1 MPVRYDIRKA
11 LRDTP
16 IEVAIIGAG
25 PYGLSIAAHLQAADV
40 AFRLFGKPMHSWVE
54 HMPRG
59 MLLKSEGF
67 ASNLYDP
74 DGHYTLKHFCAERGI
89 SYADTG
95 LPVSLET
102 FAAYGI
108 AFQHR
113 LLRGLQRKTLISL
126 DRDANSFRLQFDD
139 GEVALAKKVV
149 LAVGIAEF
157 GNMPIE
163 LAHLPAEF
171 VSHSSRHANL
181 QPFKGRRVAVIGG
194 GSSAIDFADLLNECG
209 ALVQLVSRRSALRF
223 NNPPTGRQRSHWQKI
238 RYPMT
243 GMGPGLRA
251 RLYADAPLIYHF
263 LPQRVRRN
271 IILDFAPPEGGWFSK
286 ERVMGRVPMLLG
298 YSPIGA
304 EVKQGEVHLQ
314 LLQADG
320 SERHIVVEHV
330 IAATG
335 YRVDLAKLKF
345 LSSGIRSKLEL
356 AYQMPILSAQFESSV
371 PGLYFVGLPSTL
383 SFGPMFRF
391 ALGAGFTA
399 RRLARALKSAP
410 SRGHQQTM
418 TRAAAS

>member
-1 MPVRYDIRKA
+1 MSVRYDIRKA
-11 LRDTP
+11 VRNTP

-25 PYGLSIAAHLQAADV
+25 PYGLSIAAHLQAAGV
-40 AFRLFGKPMHSWVE
+40 PFRIFGKPMHSWVA
-54 HMPRG
+54 HMPKG

-74 DGHYTLKHFCAERGI
+74 NGHFTLKRFCAERGLP
-89 SYADTG
+89 YAHAG

-102 FAAYGI
+102 FAAYGL
-108 AFQHR
+108 AFQER
-113 LLRGLQRKTLISL
+113 LLPGLQRKTLTSL
-126 DRDANSFRLQFDD
+126 DRDENSFLLQFDD
-139 GEVALAKKVV
+139 GELALAKKVV

-157 GNMPIE
+157 GRLPSQ

-171 VSHSSRHANL
+171 LSHSSRHADL

-194 GSSAIDFADLLNECG
+194 GSSAIDFADLLNVSG
-209 ALVQLVSRRSALRF
+209 ALVQLVPRRPALRF
-223 NNPPTGRQRSHWQKI
+223 HNPPTGKPRTRWQNI

-263 LPQRVRRN
+263 LPQRVRHN
-271 IILDFAPPEGGWFSK
+271 IIQDFAPPEGGWFSK
-286 ERVMGRVPMLLG
+286 ERVMGRVPTLLAH
-298 YSPIGA
+298 SPVGA
-304 EVKQGEVHLQ
+304 EIKRGEVHLQ
-314 LLQADG
+314 LLRPDG
-320 SERHIVVEHV
+320 SEHRLVIDHV

-345 LSSGIRSKLEL
+345 LSSAIQSHLKQ
-356 AYQMPILSAQFESSV
+356 AYQLPLLSTQFESSV

-399 RRLARALKSAP
+399 RRLAGALKSVPA
-410 SRGHQQTM
+410 RGHQRVM
-418 TRAAAS
+418 TRVAAS